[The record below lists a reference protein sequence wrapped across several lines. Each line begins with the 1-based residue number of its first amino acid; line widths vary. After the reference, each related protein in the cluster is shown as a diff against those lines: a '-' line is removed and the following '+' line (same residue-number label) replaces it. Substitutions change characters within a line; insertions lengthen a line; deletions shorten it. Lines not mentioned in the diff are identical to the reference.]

1 MFQSD
6 PFPFP
11 NNDLS
16 FLFLNK
22 SKWIS
27 TNLLPVWF
35 VQILKFWAQLDRHGK
50 LCSIEN
56 FLSPP
61 PFFGLIN
68 QHIHAYQSS
77 TTKIHKKI
85 KDPKFILYMSLCFTQ
100 EWIENNLKESLTSFT
115 YTLYNV
121 CRFGTPCTVF
131 QHQYPGTF
139 ILYASR
145 KIILVKVYRLNPEVF
160 KNIK

>member
-35 VQILKFWAQLDRHGK
+35 VQILNFWAQLDRHGK

-56 FLSPP
+56 FLPP

-68 QHIHAYQSS
+68 QHIHAYQLS

-131 QHQYPGTF
+131 QHQYPGDF